1 MDDNYSPALT
11 DHRLRVIEWRE
22 ENEKI
27 GGILSPT
34 AAFLPLKKYKKEKAP
49 AIIDASLTNR

>member
-11 DHRLRVIEWRE
+11 DHRLHFIEWRV

-34 AAFLPLKKYKKEKAP
+34 AASLPSQHTGKKNAP
-49 AIIDASLTNR
+49 AIIDASLTN

>member
-11 DHRLRVIEWRE
+11 DHRLHFIEWRV

-34 AAFLPLKKYKKEKAP
+34 AASLPSQHTGEKKKKMHQQ
-49 AIIDASLTNR
+49 SLMLH

>member
-1 MDDNYSPALT
+1 MDDDYSPALT
-11 DHRLRVIEWRE
+11 DHRLHFIEWRV

-34 AAFLPLKKYKKEKAP
+34 AASLPAQHTEEKKNAP
-49 AIIDASLTNR
+49 AIIDASLTN